1 MIIVNTNID
10 RIYFYKTTMNAR
22 DNFITVYH
30 LLPKEYLSNT
40 RRLGRYDSPSAKE
53 TLAHYCAANSHR

>member
-1 MIIVNTNID
+1 
-10 RIYFYKTTMNAR
+10 MNAR